1 MKPTKALLDQARK
14 TIRRGGFETRPT
26 IRASGVPSR
35 ISGLGLLLM
44 LSLSMACAMGPNYKR
59 PAIATPD
66 AFRDTAPPATPE
78 SLADRSWWDLFPDP
92 NLLPLIDE
100 ALASGYDARIAAAR
114 VEEYRARAGIARS
127 QLFPQVDAVGEWQ
140 RGRQSDFVYPYG
152 DKGVGEAY
160 AAQATLY
167 WELDI
172 WGRLRRLNEAGRAQ
186 YLATEEARR
195 GVMLSLVA
203 DVAGGYFELC
213 ELDQEL
219 DIAKNSTAAY
229 QETYDL
235 FNRRLE
241 GGAASALMTS
251 SAMGALGSSAAG
263 IPRLEAEIQ
272 SKENA
277 LCLLL
282 GRPPGPI
289 VRSKLPSTA
298 DLPLDIPSGLPSA
311 LLERR
316 PDVLQAEE
324 DLVAFN
330 ANVGASKAAMFPT
343 LSLTG
348 LFGGVSP
355 EVDTLFT
362 RGKSWSVSPGLFQP
376 LFHGGAL
383 WNQYQASKA
392 QFEEARAAYEKAVTA
407 AFAETSSALITH
419 KKLVDVEAQQA
430 RSVVG
435 YREAV
440 RLANVRFLSG
450 LSSYFEVLQNMQ
462 YLYPAELALSRVQ
475 LQRLTNYVNLYK
487 ALGGGWQNPGQARP
501 STEQTTNK
509 TTGGMVPL
517 K

>member
-1 MKPTKALLDQARK
+1 MKPIQ
-14 TIRRGGFETRPT
+14 GGFETRPYHA
-26 IRASGVPSR
+26 ASGVPSR
-35 ISGLGLLLM
+35 VLGQGLLVM
-44 LSLSMACAMGPNYKR
+44 LSLSLACAMGPNYKR
-59 PAIATPD
+59 PAVEAPE
-66 AFRDTAPPATPE
+66 AFRGAPQATPE
-78 SLADRSWWDLFPDP
+78 SLADRAWWDLFPDP
-92 NLLPLIDE
+92 NLQALIDE

-127 QLFPQVDAVGEWQ
+127 PLFPQVDAAGAWQ
-140 RGRQSDFVYPYG
+140 RSHESDYAYPPG
-152 DKGVGEAY
+152 DKGIGEIY

-167 WELDI
+167 WELDL

-203 DVAGGYFELC
+203 EVATGYFELC
-213 ELDQEL
+213 ELDREL
-219 DIAKNSTAAY
+219 QIQKDTTAAY

-251 SAMGALGSSAAG
+251 SAMGALGATAAG
-263 IPRLEAEIQ
+263 IPRLESDIQ

-277 LCLLL
+277 LSLLV
-282 GRPPGPI
+282 GRMPGSI
-289 VRSKLPSTA
+289 VRSKLPSTTE
-298 DLPLDIPSGLPSA
+298 LPLDIPAGLPSA

-316 PDVLQAEE
+316 PDVRQAEE
-324 DLVAFN
+324 VLVAYN
-330 ANVGASKAAMFPT
+330 ASIGANKAAMFPT

-355 EVDTLFT
+355 EVDTLFSH
-362 RGKSWSVSPGLFQP
+362 GKTWSVSPGLLQP
-376 LFHGGAL
+376 VFHGGAL
-383 WNQYQASKA
+383 WNQYQASRA
-392 QFEEARAAYEKAVTA
+392 QFEEAKAAYEKAVTA
-407 AFAETSSALITH
+407 ALAETSSALVLH
-419 KKLVDVEAQQA
+419 RKLVDVEAQQQ
-430 RSVVG
+430 RSVEA

-440 RLANVRFLSG
+440 RLANIRFLSG

-462 YLYPAELALSRVQ
+462 YLYPQELTLSRAQ
-475 LQRLTNYVNLYK
+475 LQRLTNYVGLYK

-501 STEQTTNK
+501 SIEQTTQK
-509 TTGGMVPL
+509 TVAGMAPQ

>member
-1 MKPTKALLDQARK
+1 
-14 TIRRGGFETRPT
+14 
-26 IRASGVPSR
+26 
-35 ISGLGLLLM
+35 M
-44 LSLSMACAMGPNYKR
+44 LFLTVGCAMGPNYRR
-59 PAIATPD
+59 PAVETPE
-66 AFRDTAPPATPE
+66 AFRDAAPTATPE
-78 SLADRSWWDLFPDP
+78 SLADRSWWDVITDP
-92 NLLPLIDE
+92 NLQPLIDE

-114 VEEYRARAGIARS
+114 VEEYRARAGISRS
-127 QLFPQVDAVGEWQ
+127 QFFPQVDAAGAWQ
-140 RGRQSDFVYPYG
+140 RGRQSDYVYPYG

-160 AAQATLY
+160 AAQGTLY

-203 DVAGGYFELC
+203 DVANGYFELC
-213 ELDQEL
+213 ELDREL
-219 DIAKNSTAAY
+219 DIAKSSTIAY
-229 QETYDL
+229 QETFDL

-263 IPRLEAEIQ
+263 IPRLEAEIHG
-272 SKENA
+272 KENA
-277 LCLLL
+277 ICLLL

-289 VRSKLPSTA
+289 TRSKLPSTA
-298 DLPLDIPSGLPSA
+298 ELPLDIPSGLPSA

-316 PDVLQAEE
+316 PDIRQAEE
-324 DLVAFN
+324 TLVAFN
-330 ANVGASKAAMFPT
+330 ANVGASKASMFPT

-362 RGKSWSVSPGLFQP
+362 GGKTWQVSPGLFQP

-392 QFEEARAAYEKAVTA
+392 QFEEAKAAYEKSVTA
-407 AFAETSSALITH
+407 AFAETSSALVTH
-419 KKLVDVEAQQA
+419 KKYVEVEAQQA
-430 RSVVG
+430 RSVEG

-440 RLANVRFLSG
+440 RLANIRFLSG

-462 YLYPAELALSRVQ
+462 YLYPAELTLARVQ
-475 LQRLTNYVNLYK
+475 LARLTNYIGLYK

-501 STEQTTNK
+501 SAEQTTSK
-509 TTGGMVPL
+509 TAGGMVEQ

>member
-1 MKPTKALLDQARK
+1 MKRAL
-14 TIRRGGFETRPT
+14 FP
-26 IRASGVPSR
+26 V
-35 ISGLGLLLM
+35 LLCL
-44 LSLSMACAMGPNYKR
+44 LTVGCAMGPNYRR
-59 PAIATPD
+59 PPVQTPE
-66 AFRDTAPPATPE
+66 AFRDAPPPTAPE
-78 SLADRSWWDLFPDP
+78 SLADRPWWDVFTDP
-92 NLLPLIDE
+92 NLHPLIDE
-100 ALASGYDARIAAAR
+100 ALAGGYDARIAAAR
-114 VEEYRARAGIARS
+114 VEEYRARAGIARAP
-127 QLFPQVDAVGEWQ
+127 LFPEVDAAGAWQ
-140 RGRQSDFVYPYG
+140 RGRQSEFVYPYG

-160 AAQATLY
+160 ASQATLT

-195 GVMLSLVA
+195 GVMLSLVS
-203 DVAGGYFELC
+203 DVASGYFELC
-213 ELDQEL
+213 ELDREL
-219 DIAKNSTAAY
+219 EIAKESTAAY

-251 SAMGALGSSAAG
+251 SAMGALGNSAAG
-263 IPRLEAEIQ
+263 IPRLEAEIH

-282 GRPPGPI
+282 GRLPGPI
-289 VRSKLPSTA
+289 TRSKLPSTA
-298 DLPLDIPSGLPSA
+298 ELPLEIPSGLPSA

-316 PDVLQAEE
+316 PDIRQAEE
-324 DLVAFN
+324 TLVAFN
-330 ANVGASKAAMFPT
+330 ANVGAAKASLFPT

-362 RGKSWSVSPGLFQP
+362 SGKTWSVSPGLFQP

-392 QFEEARAAYEKAVTA
+392 QFEEAKAQYEKAVTS
-407 AFAETSSALITH
+407 AFAETSSVLITH
-419 KKLVDVEAQQA
+419 KKLVDVEFQQT
-430 RSVVG
+430 RSVEG

-440 RLANVRFLSG
+440 RLANIRFLSG

-462 YLYPAELALSRVQ
+462 YLYPSELVLARAQ
-475 LQRLTNYVNLYK
+475 LARLTNYVVLYK
-487 ALGGGWQNPGQARP
+487 SLGGGWQNPEQARP
-501 STEQTTNK
+501 SVERTASQTTE
-509 TTGGMVPL
+509 GMVPQ